1 MDTHTDQLIVPNDE
15 AMRRL
20 GGIGRTKFYEL
31 VENKEIEQVKIG
43 RRAFITTRSIAAYV
57 DRLSQAAAV

>member
-1 MDTHTDQLIVPNDE
+1 MDTHTEPLIVHNDE

-20 GGIGRTKFYEL
+20 GGIGRTVFYEL

-43 RRAFITTRSIAAYV
+43 RRSFITTKSIAAYV
-57 DRLSQAAAV
+57 ERLREAAAV